1 MNYQIGRNN
10 SIIGTYSH
18 LEVMKGLADGTFLT
32 TDFYWRSGM
41 SGWKTLGEFNFNEQS
56 QSSVSSPQPRTGSVK
71 NLKFA
76 GFWIRAGAV
85 FIDGLIGFMV
95 SVVLI
100 VFMGLLGISVNE
112 SSGLFNLFSIIYGW
126 LYKALLE
133 SSPSQATFGK
143 QAMGLIVTTENGERI
158 SFAQATG
165 RHFGGIL
172 SALTLF
178 IGFAMAGW
186 TQRKQTLHDIM
197 AGTLVCYKK

>member
-18 LEVMKGLADGTFLT
+18 LEVMKGLADGTFLP

-56 QSSVSSPQPRTGSVK
+56 QSGPSSPPPRTASAR

-76 GFWIRAGAV
+76 GFWVRAGAV
-85 FIDGLIGFMV
+85 FLDGLIGFMV
-95 SVVLI
+95 GMVLV
-100 VFMGLLGISVNE
+100 VFMGLFGIIVNE
-112 SSGLFNLFSIIYGW
+112 GLFNVFSLIYGW

-133 SSPSQATFGK
+133 SSSSQATFGK

-172 SALTLF
+172 SALTLC